1 MQTLVLYRVPRVDK
15 DVDFTCGDSLC
26 AFMSVKSVH
35 RRDASFNVS
44 SAVTATALKSDERRL
59 FWLRLRAVEFPTL
72 PDASTSRHNTSEASS
87 KTSTPVALR
96 LSLPNTAEDAP
107 ENSPKSSEVSLSR
120 PPFVHWTFSGD
131 RLDAGR
137 WENFESSSSTRIS
150 LILSALR
157 RFGGFSSLQKSG
169 CDAQRPGKNAT
180 IRSWRL
186 KKTNSPLCVSACHQ
200 WPDDFLRRVWPLGD
214 PSSGRPKLAA
224 DQKPKSAA
232 CNLHSQ
238 AWSSPLAGFL
248 RCSCRQAVGIYPKTE
263 AFSRVFTG
271 AEADAETLSALPTHT
286 LDPGQFF
293 STWHTG
299 SFNGVLLA
307 TRQCTDTRL
316 QLFQHA
322 RRARLLLLCGPR
334 SLRAWLCRRAC
345 VVVVHCAFMR
355 CIRNSMARNGAMLVG
370 CARARAI
377 A

>member
-26 AFMSVKSVH
+26 AFMFVKSVH

-44 SAVTATALKSDERRL
+44 SAVTASALKSDERRL
-59 FWLRLRAVEFPTL
+59 FWPRRRAAGFPTL
-72 PDASTSRHNTSEASS
+72 PDASTSRHNTSEPLS

-107 ENSPKSSEVSLSR
+107 ENSPKSSEVSLLR
-120 PPFVHWTFSGD
+120 PPFVRRTFSGD

-137 WENFESSSSTRIS
+137 WGNSESSSSTRIS

-157 RFGGFSSLQKSG
+157 QFGGFSSPQKSG
-169 CDAQRPGKNAT
+169 CDAQKPGKNAT

-186 KKTNSPLCVSACHQ
+186 KKSDSPLCESACRQ

-214 PSSGRPKLAA
+214 SSSGRPKLAA
-224 DQKPKSAA
+224 EQEPKSAA
-232 CNLHSQ
+232 CNLHSE

-263 AFSRVFTG
+263 AFSRVFSG
-271 AEADAETLSALPTHT
+271 AEADEETLFAVPTHT

-293 STWHTG
+293 SAWHTG
-299 SFNGVLLA
+299 CSKVVLPKQCSFDMDTDECVMAQSNRMPVHSGQGV
-307 TRQCTDTRL
+307 RDSKF
-316 QLFQHA
+316 QLS
-322 RRARLLLLCGPR
+322 RP
-334 SLRAWLCRRAC
+334 
-345 VVVVHCAFMR
+345 
-355 CIRNSMARNGAMLVG
+355 
-370 CARARAI
+370 
-377 A
+377 